1 MNKAVFSLLFTSSL
15 VFAGE
20 ADLKKFFGS
29 FAELFA
35 ATDHKALI
43 ANGMVDFPLKLKGT
57 LDDSPEIQVSAKQF
71 AAILKKIAEQPSG
84 MNARNFDETEKDYVT
99 SQAKTGKLPSDAGE
113 GTKRS
118 GNLIFAQK
126 SGKWKLVKVYVSDA
140 LIEEIGKKTR

>member
-1 MNKAVFSLLFTSSL
+1 MKKVVVSALFTASL
-15 VFAGE
+15 VFAGG
-20 ADLKKFFGS
+20 ADLKKFFSS
-29 FAELFA
+29 FSALFA

-43 ANGMVDFPLKLKGT
+43 ANGMVHFPLKLKGT

-71 AAILKKIAEQPSG
+71 AKVLQKIAAQPSG
-84 MNARNFDETEKDYVT
+84 LNAKNFDETEKDYVT
-99 SQAKTGKLPSDAGE
+99 SQAKAGKQPSDAGE

-140 LIEEIGKKTR
+140 LIEEIGKINK

>member
-1 MNKAVFSLLFTSSL
+1 MKKLSLLLLITASL

-43 ANGMVDFPLKLKGT
+43 ANGMVHFPLKLKGT
-57 LDDSPEIQVSAKQF
+57 LDDSPEIQVNAKQF
-71 AAILKKIAEQPSG
+71 ATVLKKIAGQMSG
-84 MNARNFDETEKDYVT
+84 MNANNFDETEKDYVT
-99 SQAKTGKLPSDAGE
+99 SQTKAGKLPSDAGE

-126 SGKWKLVKVYVSDA
+126 SGKWKLVKAYVSDT
-140 LIEEIGKKTR
+140 LIEEISK

>member
-1 MNKAVFSLLFTSSL
+1 MKKAVVSALFTASL

-43 ANGMVDFPLKLKGT
+43 AKDMVHFPLKLKGT
-57 LDDSPEIQVSAKQF
+57 LDDSPEIQISAKQF
-71 AAILKKIAEQPSG
+71 ATVLKKIAGQPSG
-84 MNARNFDETEKDYVT
+84 MNAKNFDETEKDYVT
-99 SQAKTGKLPSDAGE
+99 SQAKAGKLPSDAGE

-126 SGKWKLVKVYVSDA
+126 SGKWKLVKVYVSDT
-140 LIEEIGKKTR
+140 LIEEIGKINK